1 MRQEGGIDMQQ
12 ADIWLRGGSLVHEDG
27 RIEKRDL
34 LLADGKISKILQPH
48 RNEEVQAKQ
57 IINLKGKYVFPGLV
71 NTHTHLFQTWFK
83 GLGRDLT
90 LIDWL
95 AASIRPNA
103 PKLTRED
110 CYYGALLGAMDTVM
124 SGGTS
129 IMDFMYAN
137 EKKDS
142 ILGAIDALDDL
153 GVRAVMGRGM
163 IDIKLEDENHNRLV
177 ETPEQV
183 VEQLD
188 RLRDYVSDKDRLDIG
203 IAGSVFWAISEE
215 GFATIRDYADKH
227 KITVALHASE
237 TEDDNQDSMRR
248 FGMRMFPYLE
258 SIGFLKEW
266 LTAVHCVTL
275 DETDMDLIEKNK
287 VKVSYNPMS
296 NLILGSGIPPMEEL
310 RKRGVT
316 IGLGTDG
323 AASSDSQDMLEAIK
337 LAALLQKGAN
347 QDPTAFKAA
356 DVLQM
361 ATLGGAHCMGIADKT
376 GSFEAGKRADLFV
389 YNPRCIKSAPVYNP
403 VNSLVYASDTSSV
416 EMVLVDGK
424 VIYRDGRFTTVNQE
438 DVLDWVEEVKVK
450 FDTQSK

>member
-1 MRQEGGIDMQQ
+1 MLQ

-27 RIEKRDL
+27 QIEKKDML
-34 LLADGKISKILQPH
+34 LVDGKIEKILLP
-48 RNEEVQAKQ
+48 NAKEEIKAKQ
-57 IINLKGKYVFPGLV
+57 IINLKGRYVFPGLV

-83 GLGRDLT
+83 GLGRDLK
-90 LIDWL
+90 LMDWL

-110 CYYGALLGAMDTVM
+110 CYYSAILGAMDTVM

-137 EKKDS
+137 EKKDN
-142 ILGAIDALDDL
+142 ILGAIDGLDDL
-153 GVRAVMGRGM
+153 GVRAVMGRGF

-177 ETPEQV
+177 ETPKQV
-183 VEQLD
+183 IEQLD
-188 RLRDYVSDKDRLDIG
+188 ILREYVKDKDRMDIG

-215 GFATIRDYADKH
+215 GFATIRDYADQH
-227 KITVALHASE
+227 HMTVALHASE

-258 SIGFLKEW
+258 SIGFMKDW

-275 DETDMDLIEKNK
+275 DETDLDLIEKYQ

-323 AASSDSQDMLEAIK
+323 AASSDSQDMIETIK
-337 LAALLQKGAN
+337 FAALLQKGAN

-361 ATLGGAHCMGIADKT
+361 ATLGGAHCLGLADKT
-376 GSFEAGKRADLFV
+376 GSFEIGKRADLMV
-389 YNPRCIKSAPVYNP
+389 YNPNRIKSAPVYNP
-403 VNSLVYASDTSSV
+403 VNSLVYTSDTSNV

-424 VIYRDGRFTTVNQE
+424 VIYRDGNFTTVNQE
-438 DVLDWVEEVKVK
+438 DVLYWVEEVKEK
-450 FDTQSK
+450 FDTNKA